1 MEKPPAKRENTERQ
15 EEVKNP
21 NSVFEWGMM
30 PKNTDVP
37 TTLENVYRQVKTEA
51 VDDLVTSGVVRNAGS
66 AGGRIR
72 KYGDRVYWTRGKDG
86 EFHIVQPD
94 HVVLEAPF
102 AIANSRIVTADD
114 LVGIH
119 ARNESGEIENR
130 IPTITQAQEMRADSF
145 QAIEEESIKLTD
157 VRNRLGLPPKE

>member
-1 MEKPPAKRENTERQ
+1 MEKRPPIAKHQ
-15 EEVKNP
+15 ESQESVKNP

-37 TTLENVYRQVKTEA
+37 TTSENVYRQVKTEA
-51 VDDLVTSGVVRNAGS
+51 VDDLRASGIVRNAGS
-66 AGGRIR
+66 AGGRVR

-86 EFHIVQPD
+86 EFHNVQPE

-102 AIANSRIVTADD
+102 SIASSRIVAAED

-119 ARNESGEIENR
+119 ARNESGEIENK
-130 IPTITQAQEMRADSF
+130 ISTITQVQEKQTESF
-145 QAIEEESIKLTD
+145 QTEEESEKLTD
-157 VRNRLGLPPKE
+157 VRSRLGLPPKE